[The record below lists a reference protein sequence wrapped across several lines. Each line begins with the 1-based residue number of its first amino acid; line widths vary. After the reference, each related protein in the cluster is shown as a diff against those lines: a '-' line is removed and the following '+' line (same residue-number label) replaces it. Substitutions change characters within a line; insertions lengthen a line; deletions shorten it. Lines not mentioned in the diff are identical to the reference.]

1 MGIADDIIK
10 EPLGG
15 ANNDY
20 RRSANY
26 VKEKFL
32 ATLEELND
40 LTKDQLVEQRIEK
53 YDKMGKWVGGNE

>member
-20 RRSANY
+20 DRSAKLSKRKVFRY
-26 VKEKFL
+26 P
-32 ATLEELND
+32 
-40 LTKDQLVEQRIEK
+40 
-53 YDKMGKWVGGNE
+53 GGI